1 MNYILDIDNQTYS
14 TRQNASHVNKFY
26 KRLINNRVIQAKEGV
41 NATPMLA
48 AETAAMTASFKKNT
62 VLQKGAATQR

>member
-26 KRLINNRVIQAKEGV
+26 KRLINNRVI
-41 NATPMLA
+41 
-48 AETAAMTASFKKNT
+48 
-62 VLQKGAATQR
+62 